1 MIALSVKRAD
11 RIERAI
17 VAAMYAW
24 FTFGI
29 VSNVLATGHILNLL
43 ILVAESLTLA
53 LILLR
58 KPADAISRNPSDW
71 VFAFCGTLLPLLARP
86 GEAAP
91 IGPAA
96 LGGALIA
103 LSILAQLASKLSLGR
118 CFGIVPAKR
127 EVVTHGAYRLV
138 RHPIYASYL
147 IAHVGFCLLNP
158 TAWNVGVYVLA
169 FGFQVLRILREEA
182 LLNTSESYR
191 AYTSVVRHR
200 LLPGVF

>member
-1 MIALSVKRAD
+1 MIALSVNRTD
-11 RIERAI
+11 RIERAV
-17 VAAMYAW
+17 VALMYAY
-24 FTFGI
+24 FTYGV
-29 VSNVLATGHILNLL
+29 VSNVLATGHVLNLL

-71 VFAFCGTLLPLLARP
+71 IFAFCGTLLPLLARP
-86 GEAAP
+86 GEAAA
-91 IGPAA
+91 IGPVAV
-96 LGGALIA
+96 GGALIA

-127 EVVTHGAYRLV
+127 EVVTRGAYRLV

-158 TAWNVGVYVLA
+158 TPWNIGVYLLA
-169 FGFQVLRILREEA
+169 LGFQVVRILREEA
-182 LLNTSESYR
+182 LLNTSDAYR
-191 AYTSVVRHR
+191 DYTRLVRHR